1 MSQFAMQVS
10 DSVVYELFN
19 AFPGAFIHY
28 NGEIIVHKAANSYF
42 ILNDCK
48 TRLEVQCKV
57 LEWLSRD
64 AFKSEPFRS
73 AAKNIR
79 FNEFILN
86 GINTF
91 LGTHFTHDD
100 MEEIYTH
107 LGNRCNHQRTLRFI
121 ESGYNVSI
129 LEEERKHGKAQ
140 SATE

>member
-1 MSQFAMQVS
+1 MSQFEMQVS

-42 ILNDCK
+42 ILKDCQ
-48 TRLEVQCKV
+48 TRLDVQCKV

-73 AAKNIR
+73 KAKNAR

-91 LGTHFTHDD
+91 LGTHFTRNK
-100 MEEIYTH
+100 MEEIYTY

-121 ESGYNVSI
+121 ESNYTLN
-129 LEEERKHGKAQ
+129 LKEN
-140 SATE
+140 